1 MRAQPANPAGTWPR
15 GVVLEE
21 HEVKVLPCLA
31 RNAPIASLI
40 DLLYLEEH
48 SNAYRLQATYAR
60 LRAHGVVVE
69 TGWP

>member
-1 MRAQPANPAGTWPR
+1 VQ
-15 GVVLEE
+15 EE